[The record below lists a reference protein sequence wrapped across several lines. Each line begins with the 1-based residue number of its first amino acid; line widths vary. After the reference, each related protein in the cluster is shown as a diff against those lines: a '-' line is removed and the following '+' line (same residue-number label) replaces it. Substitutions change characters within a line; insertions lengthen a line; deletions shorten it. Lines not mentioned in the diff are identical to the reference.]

1 MMRARAATV
10 GQEVGLAAAEA
21 FHYLPMMRPPE
32 LKRLPDW

>member
-1 MMRARAATV
+1 V